1 MADTVKF
8 TDEEL
13 QEIKEL
19 QKLYNAVVYQAG
31 QYQIESMALRDKKS
45 LVTSNLEEVKRRET
59 ELVSNLTT
67 KYGQGSINLESGEFT
82 PVSTTEE
89 EAED

>member
-67 KYGQGSINLESGEFT
+67 KYGQGSINLETGEFT
-82 PVSTTEE
+82 PVSTEVEE
-89 EAED
+89 VEE